1 MHPRKKTTA
10 VVKSWSTRLTEKCYI
25 LCYIKTLNDCQLCE
39 NKSDMSIGSQS
50 SPSAIKL
57 GKSSVCKL
65 STRKST
71 LKRLFRVSFYPLRR
85 HARPIL
91 EFLVQSSLI

>member
-1 MHPRKKTTA
+1 MVEWSITTVLKT
-10 VVKSWSTRLTEKCYI
+10 VVLRGTG
-25 LCYIKTLNDCQLCE
+25 
-39 NKSDMSIGSQS
+39 GSNP

-85 HARPIL
+85 HAKPIL